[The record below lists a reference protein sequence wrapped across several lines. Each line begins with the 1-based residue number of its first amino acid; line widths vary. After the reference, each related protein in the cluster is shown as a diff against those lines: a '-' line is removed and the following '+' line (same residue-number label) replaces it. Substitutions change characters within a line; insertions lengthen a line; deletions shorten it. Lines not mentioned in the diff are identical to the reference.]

1 MYYPDKTDKE
11 LQLLPALIKNIYK
24 VLLIKM

>member
-1 MYYPDKTDKE
+1 MYYPDKTDEE